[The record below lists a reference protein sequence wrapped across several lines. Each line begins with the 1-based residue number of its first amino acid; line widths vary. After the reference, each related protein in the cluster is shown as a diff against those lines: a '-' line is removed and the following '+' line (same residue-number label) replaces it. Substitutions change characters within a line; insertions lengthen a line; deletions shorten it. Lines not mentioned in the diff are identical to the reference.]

1 MNFFEKPK
9 ILTFIIIALLMLN
22 FGTLAFMWLHKSPHP
37 PEFDM
42 MHQGPP
48 GHERGNERD
57 QRSPE
62 HDRMPEGG
70 PAGFIIHELN
80 FNQQQQT
87 DFKKLRDE
95 HQGIMKQVHD
105 DMKKNKD
112 EIFSFISKGQND
124 SVKINQLADNIA
136 KDQKQIELA
145 TYSHFQKVRAMCDD
159 NQKKKFDEIIGEVLK
174 MMAPPDPE
182 HEPSRPLR

>member
-9 ILTFIIIALLMLN
+9 ILTFIIIALLVLN
-22 FGTLAFMWLHKSPHP
+22 FGTLAFMWLHKPPHP

-42 MHQGPP
+42 MHQGPQ
-48 GHERGNERD
+48 GQERGL
-57 QRSPE
+57 E
-62 HDRMPEGG
+62 HDRMHDGHE
-70 PAGFIIHELN
+70 PADFITHELN

-87 DFKKLRDE
+87 DFEKLRKV
-95 HQGIMKQVHD
+95 HQDAMKQSHN

-112 EIFSFISKGQND
+112 EIFGYISKGQND

-159 NQKKKFDEIIGEVLK
+159 NQKKKFDEIIGEVLR

-182 HEPSRPLR
+182 HNPPPHSPR

>member
-9 ILTFIIIALLMLN
+9 ILTFIIIALLVLN
-22 FGTLAFMWLHKSPHP
+22 FGTLAFMWFHKPPHP

-48 GHERGNERD
+48 GHERG
-57 QRSPE
+57 PE
-62 HDRMPEGG
+62 HDRG
-70 PAGFIIHELN
+70 PGDFISHELN
-80 FNQQQQT
+80 FNDKQKA
-87 DFKKLRDE
+87 DFEKLKQE
-95 HQGIMKQVHD
+95 HQGTMKQVHD

-112 EIFSFISKGQND
+112 EMFAIISKGQND
-124 SVKINQLADNIA
+124 SVKVNQLADNIA

-159 NQKKKFDEIIGEVLK
+159 SQKKKFDEIIGEVLR

-182 HEPSRPLR
+182 HKPPPK